1 MAARCLF
8 TIVLFLLGVPNLSQ
22 ARIGDTLQQAIE
34 RYGKVVNK
42 APGNEFVMFKEA
54 SYYIT
59 AQLHDDKTD
68 AVTYVKTGFQSSAKS
83 AFSDEEIEMLLRIN
97 GNGQT
102 WERSSTKAGGYEWKT
117 EDRKLQAVY
126 SESKF
131 LVIAT
136 AGYLKRLDEAA
147 KKTSKEENKQRAP
160 SGGQKSGTARKR
172 RLNPTPR
179 KSSSAFRQEGR
190 PIVICGHR
198 PTTQTA
204 TQLLVAHLVS
214 PTGVPREPPQS
225 SG

>member
-1 MAARCLF
+1 MAARCLL

-59 AQLHDDKTD
+59 AHLHDDKTD
-68 AVTYVKTGFQSSAKS
+68 AITYVKTRSQSSAKS

-97 GNGQT
+97 GNGQS
-102 WERSSTKAGGYEWKT
+102 WERSRTKAGVYEWKT
-117 EDRKLQAVY
+117 EDRKLQAVC

-131 LVIAT
+131 LVITT
-136 AGYLKRLDEAA
+136 AGYLKRLEEAA
-147 KKTSKEENKQRAP
+147 KKKKTSKEESKQKAP
-160 SGGQKSGTARKR
+160 SGGQKSGTTRKR

-179 KSSSAFRQEGR
+179 KSFSAFRQEGR
-190 PIVICGHR
+190 LIVICGHR
-198 PTTQTA
+198 PTSYQCSVQSA
-204 TQLLVAHLVS
+204 
-214 PTGVPREPPQS
+214 PRAIAS
-225 SG
+225 C

>member
-1 MAARCLF
+1 MAARCLL
-8 TIVLFLLGVPNLSQ
+8 IIGLFLFGVPNLSQ

-59 AQLHDDKTD
+59 AHLYDDKTD
-68 AVTYVKTGFQSSAKS
+68 AVTYVKTGSQSSAKS

-102 WERSSTKAGGYEWKT
+102 WEPSSTKAGMHEWKT

-131 LVIAT
+131 LVITT
-136 AGYLKRLDEAA
+136 ADYLKRLDEAA
-147 KKTSKEENKQRAP
+147 KKKKTSKEENKQRSS
-160 SGGQKSGTARKR
+160 SGGQKSGTAKKK
-172 RLNPTPR
+172 RLNP
-179 KSSSAFRQEGR
+179 
-190 PIVICGHR
+190 
-198 PTTQTA
+198 
-204 TQLLVAHLVS
+204 AHGKADN
-214 PTGVPREPPQS
+214 P
-225 SG
+225 

>member
-1 MAARCLF
+1 MLAARCLL

-54 SYYIT
+54 SFYIT
-59 AQLHDDKTD
+59 AHLHDDKTD
-68 AVTYVKTGFQSSAKS
+68 AITYVKTGSQSSVKS

-97 GNGQT
+97 GNGQS
-102 WERSSTKAGGYEWKT
+102 WERSRKKAGVHEWKT
-117 EDRKLQAVY
+117 EDGKLRGVC

-131 LVIAT
+131 LVITT
-136 AGYLKRLDEAA
+136 AGYLERLEEAA
-147 KKTSKEENKQRAP
+147 KKKKTSEEESKQKAP

-179 KSSSAFRQEGR
+179 ESSSALDKQG
-190 PIVICGHR
+190 G
-198 PTTQTA
+198 
-204 TQLLVAHLVS
+204 
-214 PTGVPREPPQS
+214 
-225 SG
+225 